1 VEPEWRSGSSRVE
14 DSISTDLTL
23 TPVKSAGTKKSGSQ
37 RSRSSKGSGRHL
49 FVQDE
54 DSDNDL
60 GF

>member
-1 VEPEWRSGSSRVE
+1 LS
-14 DSISTDLTL
+14 L
-23 TPVKSAGTKKSGSQ
+23 TPVKSTGGKKGTTSRTSTQ